1 MVTDERAPAPKNDAD
16 KLRKS
21 ATDRTIDG
29 IVELIAAGQLRSGD
43 KLAPEPELANRMK
56 VSRGSLREAV
66 RVLAYLGILDT
77 RVGDGTYVTD
87 LTGARLLRGLDLMGR
102 VANGATTIE
111 ILEIRRILEATST
124 MLAAVRASEEQL
136 DALSSQ
142 LDLLES
148 AADYETYVAQDIRFH
163 DMIAEA
169 AGNESLRMLCRS
181 FSSQT
186 QRIRLLR
193 GATGGGVLAR
203 SNHEHRQILRFLR
216 AREPQL
222 ASAASTSHVAGVEYW
237 FRAELDGSDSSH
249 TSHEDE
255 SDHGVWQT
263 ETTSTDV

>member
-1 MVTDERAPAPKNDAD
+1 MVTDEHAPAPKHDAD
-16 KLRKS
+16 KLRTS

-29 IVELIAAGQLRSGD
+29 IVELIATRQLRSGD
-43 KLAPEPELANRMK
+43 KLAPEPELANRMN

-87 LTGARLLRGLDLMGR
+87 LTGARLLQGLDLMGR
-102 VANGATTIE
+102 VANGATTLE
-111 ILEIRRILEATST
+111 ILEIRRILEATSA
-124 MLAAVRASEEQL
+124 MLAAVRASDEQL
-136 DALSSQ
+136 DALDAH

-148 AADYETYVAQDIRFH
+148 ATDYETYVAQDIRFH

-169 AGNESLRMLCRS
+169 SGNESLRMLCRS
-181 FSSQT
+181 FSTQT

-193 GATGGGVLAR
+193 GATGGDVLAR

-237 FRAELDGSDSSH
+237 FRAELHDSDASGAGQENDSGSAANADR
-249 TSHEDE
+249 D
-255 SDHGVWQT
+255 
-263 ETTSTDV
+263 